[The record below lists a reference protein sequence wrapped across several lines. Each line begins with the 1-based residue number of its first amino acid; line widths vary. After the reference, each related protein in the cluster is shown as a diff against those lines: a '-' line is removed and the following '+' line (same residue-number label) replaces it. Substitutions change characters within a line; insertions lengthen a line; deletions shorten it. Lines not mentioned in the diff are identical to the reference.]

1 MRSMSL
7 KIVQTA
13 ELPLTPCIGV
23 CRLDARG
30 YCVGCR
36 RTGQEIAMWRELP
49 DAERVRYMDDVLPA
63 REAP

>member
-1 MRSMSL
+1 MPLSF
-7 KIVQTA
+7 VQPV

-49 DAERVRYMDDVLPA
+49 DAERLRYMDAVLPA
-63 REAP
+63 REDP